1 MIFVSSLKEYIIHLV
16 SMFYR
21 QIPFEHFHLNAAMN
35 PGELEIGFKIRGT
48 FQNEIFA
55 SDVLLMIDAVTTTRI
70 PKQNRSIWTDQ
81 PQS

>member
-1 MIFVSSLKEYIIHLV
+1 
-16 SMFYR
+16 
-21 QIPFEHFHLNAAMN
+21 MN
-35 PGELEIGFKIRGT
+35 PSELEIGFKIRGT